1 MSMSAQYSHN
11 GVRDNLTHCTAPPLF
26 YAHVDRIIAGSLRRD
41 SPFSLVAFTLSDGA
55 TDEDVIALA
64 HSITLSM
71 RQEDL
76 CGRLGINQFTIALA
90 GDVMAGQELSKRVR
104 ESFGPAVQATVAQ
117 YERGESSLNLF
128 YRLDQLCEK
137 QAKSEARSRAESP

>member
-1 MSMSAQYSHN
+1 
-11 GVRDNLTHCTAPPLF
+11 
-26 YAHVDRIIAGSLRRD
+26 VDRIIAGSLRRD

-55 TDEDVIALA
+55 TDEDVIVLA

-117 YERGESSLNLF
+117 YERDESSLDLF

-137 QAKSEARSRAESP
+137 QAESEVRSRAE

>member
-1 MSMSAQYSHN
+1 MSAQYSHN
-11 GVRDNLTHCTAPPLF
+11 GVRDDLTHCTAPPLF

-104 ESFGPAVQATVAQ
+104 ESFAPAVQATVAQ
-117 YERGESSLNLF
+117 YERGESSLDLF

-137 QAKSEARSRAESP
+137 QAEFEARSRAESP

>member
-11 GVRDNLTHCTAPPLF
+11 GVRDDLTHCTAPPLF

-41 SPFSLVAFTLSDGA
+41 SPFSLTAFTLSDGA

-117 YERGESSLNLF
+117 YERGESSLDLF

-137 QAKSEARSRAESP
+137 QAESEARSRAE